1 MMKRILSLII
11 LFSISFGAYSK
22 TITLIP
28 EQQTDVTVPMVGITR
43 VSDNM
48 FYALVGG
55 FGCKKYVVSERYYSF
70 RSFVLFSCDQHLE
83 RGKIFNITDDEIVVH
98 VKFYY
103 PHDVVEKDI
112 VVKPR
117 TFSRILS
124 RGWPEKIVCSF

>member
-1 MMKRILSLII
+1 MKRIVSLFIVLI
-11 LFSISFGAYSK
+11 VSLGAYTK

-28 EQQTDVTVPMVGITR
+28 EQQTKVIVPLVGITR
-43 VSDNM
+43 VSNNM
-48 FYALVGG
+48 FYALVSD
-55 FGCKKYVVSERYYSF
+55 FGCKKYVISENNYSF
-70 RSFVLFSCDQHLE
+70 RSFVLFSCDQNLE

-112 VVKPR
+112 EVKPR

-124 RGWPEKIVCSF
+124 GGWPTKIVCSF